1 MSEVNNSNKSFEFEN
16 EMKIVEMKG
25 VIRET
30 ERRLAHCRCI
40 TDTPDCEDLGE
51 LIRNISEVEKMIAFI
66 KNKAMQI
73 LDEK

>member
-1 MSEVNNSNKSFEFEN
+1 MSEVNNSNKNFEFEN

-30 ERRLAHCRCI
+30 EKRLAHCRYI

-51 LIRNISEVEKMIAFI
+51 LIRSISEIEKMIAFI